1 MTTTAAPVSIGHGTT
16 VRVATLLTLPRVAV
30 IVVLPVVTLVARPLT
45 LIAATPVFEEFQ
57 VTRLVTLGEVP
68 SLK

>member
-1 MTTTAAPVSIGHGTT
+1 MTTTASPATFAYGTT
-16 VRVATLLTLPRVAV
+16 VRVATLLTLPKFAV
-30 IVVLPVVTLVARPLT
+30 MVVLPVVMLVARPLT
-45 LIAATPVFEEFQ
+45 LIAATLVFEEFH